1 MKGFFEYFLN
11 KWMRIKE
18 NFKNIYEF
26 AKLTIFK
33 NFIMHKKLLNLIISI
48 SVLIDFTLHAK

>member
-1 MKGFFEYFLN
+1 
-11 KWMRIKE
+11 MRIKE